1 MDVITMFVESINDVL
16 FLVDFF
22 TIILPAL
29 TAIGIAFLL
38 RECRAGEQWKS
49 KRTDEHQTVFHINRT
64 DFLIIIYHRITT
76 WIRKVFRMNSPV
88 NDEEDASSLLL

>member
-29 TAIGIAFLL
+29 TQSGLHSSYESAVPASTGNQN
-38 RECRAGEQWKS
+38 EQMNIRRSFKL
-49 KRTDEHQTVFHINRT
+49 TEQTSYYYI
-64 DFLIIIYHRITT
+64 
-76 WIRKVFRMNSPV
+76 
-88 NDEEDASSLLL
+88 SSHYNLDT